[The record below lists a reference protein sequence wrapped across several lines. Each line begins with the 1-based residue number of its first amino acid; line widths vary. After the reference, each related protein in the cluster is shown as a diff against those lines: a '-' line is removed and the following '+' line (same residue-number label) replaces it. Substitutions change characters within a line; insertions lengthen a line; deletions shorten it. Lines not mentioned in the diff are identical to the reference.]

1 MTQHCFGLGARIARG
16 FGGCDLEPK
25 CEAKRGGCVSG
36 TIARSSLYQ
45 LWNARVYEREN
56 MSWVLV
62 HCVQSITRGLLN
74 SPTPSVVSKSAAC
87 QLTNAPPME

>member
-1 MTQHCFGLGARIARG
+1 
-16 FGGCDLEPK
+16 
-25 CEAKRGGCVSG
+25 
-36 TIARSSLYQ
+36 